1 MRKLFIVT
9 LFVCLGVVQ
18 TIAQS
23 FTYTD
28 ANGKWTCTVLSA
40 EEKTVS
46 INRDF
51 EPGQEVIIP
60 STVSDGTN
68 EYMVTELYNNNYFFH
83 YTDQDGNYRAY
94 DVKKVTLPEHLQ
106 SIGSQL
112 FYNCNQLLV
121 VENTSHVKSVESSAF
136 IGCSSLQT
144 VDLPVCTSVGEYA
157 FFNCS
162 SLQTVDLPVCTSVE
176 GRAFSSCSSLQ
187 SVELPVCTSVGAYAF
202 ESCSSLQSVD
212 LPACTSVGSGAFY
225 SCSSLQTVDLPV
237 CTSVEER
244 AFESCSSLQTVELP
258 VCTSVEAYA
267 FESCSSLQSVDLPV
281 CTSVEERAFYCCS
294 SLQSVDLPVCT
305 SVGEQA
311 FYCCS
316 SLQSADLPVCTSVGA
331 HAFQSC
337 SSLQSIGLLVCTSVG
352 SDAFQ
357 SCSSL
362 QSVDLPVCVTVG
374 DDAFSC
380 CAKLSKVNWDCLEAL
395 GSCALSGTALYEIS
409 LPKTL
414 KSLGYGC
421 FNDNVVCMLNSEVPP
436 AIAGRG
442 TLGGFLF
449 STTSLIRVPESS
461 LAAYRSADVWSKYK
475 DKIISQSKRVDWDV
489 QTQAL
494 ETAAGLEKVVPT
506 TDMAN
511 VVSLKVSGTING
523 YDIFMI
529 RTKMYNLHYLDLTD
543 AEFVAND
550 KEYYTGC
557 HTEDNTVGASA
568 FRNLD
573 NLLTLA
579 LPKNAKTIDSYAVDD
594 CDNLQKVTLPEKLER
609 IEYSAFSSCSRLA
622 DIQFPPCL
630 KNINSYAFSYCNSLR
645 KVMLPALESIGSWA
659 FYGCSS
665 LRELRVPSS
674 LQSISDNAFD
684 MCPLEK
690 VYTYTVEPV
699 NISQNTFSSSV
710 YQTAELW
717 MPTQSYANYFYNT
730 EWGQFR
736 SENYHWFDE
745 PYEYFYVNKDYTL
758 DKDNSADK
766 DKGRFDGTPDV
777 DINPGGGLIVNGDEN
792 QGADEIHLKGD
803 GTNWA
808 SIIANANVDAKK
820 LYIDITVRANRWYFF
835 CFPFNIKRSNV
846 SCGGSFVF
854 RCYDGRIRAEQGHG
868 GWVNVP
874 NTEEY
879 LQAGKGYIFQTSVEG
894 TLSILVEREQFGKL
908 PGVKVD
914 CSLEAN
920 ASTNEQDASWN
931 FVGNPFTSFFNMED
945 MGYAAPVTR
954 WNSETNTYEAVR
966 PGDDDCIFHPFEAFF
981 VQRPADSD
989 NIAFPAEGR
998 TTQIGA
1004 AKLAEANKAKRKQRR
1019 LNPERLLVNLTLSD
1033 GKTSDKT
1040 RVVYNPTRSNRYEME
1055 CDAAKFESGEA
1066 TLQLYSIEAQAGRL
1080 AINERPAGSV
1090 RLGFTASKR
1099 GEYTL
1104 SATRMDQPVLLK
1116 DNVMNVTI
1124 DLSNGDYQFTTDAGT
1139 YDDRFMLL
1147 LDGSATG
1154 VADIAR
1160 ESGVNILPMEGGLN
1174 ITGVNGARVNVYSL
1188 SGALY
1193 ATRSDDGFLALSR
1206 GAYVVEVGK
1215 MKAKVMVR

>member
-18 TIAQS
+18 AIAQS

-28 ANGKWTCTVLSA
+28 ANGKWTCTVLPA
-40 EEKTVS
+40 EEKTVN

-68 EYMVTELYNNNYFFH
+68 EYMVTELFNSNYFFH
-83 YTDQDGNYRAY
+83 YNQDGYYRAY

-112 FYNCNQLLV
+112 FCNCNQLLV
-121 VENTSHVKSVESSAF
+121 VENTSHVKSVENSAF
-136 IGCSSLQT
+136 
-144 VDLPVCTSVGEYA
+144 
-157 FFNCS
+157 
-162 SLQTVDLPVCTSVE
+162 
-176 GRAFSSCSSLQ
+176 
-187 SVELPVCTSVGAYAF
+187 
-202 ESCSSLQSVD
+202 
-212 LPACTSVGSGAFY
+212 SG
-225 SCSSLQTVDLPV
+225 
-237 CTSVEER
+237 
-244 AFESCSSLQTVELP
+244 
-258 VCTSVEAYA
+258 
-267 FESCSSLQSVDLPV
+267 
-281 CTSVEERAFYCCS
+281 CS

-305 SVGEQA
+305 SVGASA
-311 FYCCS
+311 FYECS
-316 SLQSADLPVCTSVGA
+316 SLQSADLPVCTSVGSD
-331 HAFQSC
+331 AFRYCSSLHSVELPVCTSVGSEAFLGC
-337 SSLQSIGLLVCTSVG
+337 SSLQSI
-352 SDAFQ
+352 
-357 SCSSL
+357 
-362 QSVDLPVCVTVG
+362 DLPVCETIG
-374 DDAFSC
+374 DNAFSETNIHE
-380 CAKLSKVNWDCLEAL
+380 V
-395 GSCALSGTALYEIS
+395 S
-409 LPKTL
+409 LPATL
-414 KSLGYGC
+414 QSMGGGC
-421 FNDNVVCMLNSEVPP
+421 FGNNTVYVFNATTPPTLSENGDKL
-436 AIAGRG
+436 A
-442 TLGGFLF
+442 FQ
-449 STTSLIRVPESS
+449 TTSLIRVPESS
-461 LAAYRSADVWSKYK
+461 LATYRSADVWSKYK
-475 DKIISQSKRVDWDV
+475 DKIISQSKQVNWDV

-529 RTKMYNLHYLDLTD
+529 RTKMYNLHHLDLTD

-557 HTEDNTVGASA
+557 HTEDNAVGASA

-573 NLLTLA
+573 NLFTLA
-579 LPKNAKTIDSYAVDD
+579 LPKNAKTIGAYAMGD
-594 CDNLQKVTLPEKLER
+594 CYNLQKVTLPEKLER
-609 IEYSAFSSCSRLA
+609 IEFDAFSSCSRLA

-630 KNINSYAFSYCNSLR
+630 KNINSYAFYGCTSLR

-659 FYGCSS
+659 FSGCSS

-684 MCPLEK
+684 GCPLEK

-745 PYEYFYVNKDYTL
+745 PYEYFYVNNDYTL

-777 DINPGGGLIVNGDEN
+777 DINPGGGLIVNGEEN

-908 PGVKVD
+908 PGVKID

-1019 LNPERLLVNLTLSD
+1019 LNPERLLVNLTLTD

-1147 LDGSATG
+1147 LDGSTTG

>member
-18 TIAQS
+18 AIAQS

-28 ANGKWTCTVLSA
+28 ANGKWTCIVLSA
-40 EEKTVS
+40 EEKTVN

-68 EYMVTELYNNNYFFH
+68 EYMVTELFNSNYFFH
-83 YTDQDGNYRAY
+83 YADQDGYYRAY
-94 DVKKVTLPEHLQ
+94 NVKKVTLPEHLQ

-112 FYNCNQLLV
+112 FSDCNQLLM
-121 VENTSHVKSVESSAF
+121 VENTSHVKSVENSAF
-136 IGCSSLQT
+136 
-144 VDLPVCTSVGEYA
+144 
-157 FFNCS
+157 
-162 SLQTVDLPVCTSVE
+162 
-176 GRAFSSCSSLQ
+176 
-187 SVELPVCTSVGAYAF
+187 
-202 ESCSSLQSVD
+202 
-212 LPACTSVGSGAFY
+212 SG
-225 SCSSLQTVDLPV
+225 
-237 CTSVEER
+237 
-244 AFESCSSLQTVELP
+244 
-258 VCTSVEAYA
+258 
-267 FESCSSLQSVDLPV
+267 
-281 CTSVEERAFYCCS
+281 
-294 SLQSVDLPVCT
+294 
-305 SVGEQA
+305 
-311 FYCCS
+311 
-316 SLQSADLPVCTSVGA
+316 
-331 HAFQSC
+331 C
-337 SSLQSIGLLVCTSVG
+337 SSLQSI
-352 SDAFQ
+352 
-357 SCSSL
+357 
-362 QSVDLPVCVTVG
+362 DLPVCETIGNGAFEGCPNLSSVG
-374 DDAFSC
+374 D
-380 CAKLSKVNWDCLEAL
+380 LSKCVSIGARAFAGCKIQSVNFACLENLGDYAFWGTYIHEVSL
-395 GSCALSGTALYEIS
+395 PATLQSMGGSCFGNNTVYVFNSTTPPFLSEDVD
-409 LPKTL
+409 KEE
-414 KSLGYGC
+414 
-421 FNDNVVCMLNSEVPP
+421 NVD
-436 AIAGRG
+436 
-442 TLGGFLF
+442 GFMIRKLAF
-449 STTSLIRVPESS
+449 QTTSLIRVPESS
-461 LAAYRSADVWSKYK
+461 LATYRSADVWSKYK
-475 DKIISQSKRVDWDV
+475 DKIISQSKQVNWDV

-529 RTKMYNLHYLDLTD
+529 RTKMYNLHHLDLTD

-557 HTEDNTVGASA
+557 HTEDNAVGASA

-579 LPKNAKTIDSYAVDD
+579 LPKNAKTIGECAVGG
-594 CDNLQKVTLPEKLER
+594 CGNLQKVTLPEKLER
-609 IEYSAFSSCSRLA
+609 IEYNAFSSCSRLA
-622 DIQFPPCL
+622 DIQFPPYL
-630 KNINSYAFSYCNSLR
+630 KNIESYAFSYCNSLR
-645 KVMLPALESIGSWA
+645 KVMLPALESIGSCA
-659 FYGCSS
+659 FYACSS

-684 MCPLEK
+684 GCPLEK

-745 PYEYFYVNKDYTL
+745 PYEYFYVNNDYTL

-1019 LNPERLLVNLTLSD
+1019 LNPERLLVNLTLTD

-1174 ITGVNGARVNVYSL
+1174 ITGVNGVRVNVYSL